1 MEQVV
6 PKEPKKAS
14 VLAEDAHH
22 FPSTSNY
29 SVKGMYEDLLI
40 FSTKHLKLGGRLVCW
55 FPIATSDYHEDLL
68 PQHSALELI
77 ANSEQKLT
85 GDATRRL
92 LTYEKV
98 RESGEIISKAGLEA
112 VDFRVKYFGQNE
124 GGTRREKGAERHK
137 QNVAEAGKRG
147 ITIEKNVSELKRAL
161 NKKRILERDRS
172 E

>member
-1 MEQVV
+1 
-6 PKEPKKAS
+6 
-14 VLAEDAHH
+14 
-22 FPSTSNY
+22 
-29 SVKGMYEDLLI
+29 MYDDLLI
-40 FSTKHLKLGGRLVCW
+40 FSTKHLKFGGRLVCW
-55 FPIATSDYHEDLL
+55 FPIASTDYHEKLL
-68 PQHSALELI
+68 PQHSALELV

-98 RESGEIISKAGLEA
+98 RESGEIINNAELEE
-112 VDFRVKYFGQNE
+112 VDFRTKYFGQNDA
-124 GGTRREKGAERHK
+124 GTRKERGAERHK
-137 QNVAEAGKRG
+137 KNVVEAGKRG